1 MAVIEGN
8 IASDVDA
15 YKVKAHGAAA
25 VQINTGGLCHLEG
38 SMIKRALDTLDLDAT
53 DLIVVENVG
62 NLVCTVDFDLGES
75 VRAMILSVPEG
86 HDKPLKYPA
95 FDAEIDQ
102 LNPTARVFPIS
113 ATKGTGVAA
122 WTEFLAERI
131 EAARAARGE

>member
-1 MAVIEGN
+1 
-8 IASDVDA
+8 
-15 YKVKAHGAAA
+15 
-25 VQINTGGLCHLEG
+25 
-38 SMIKRALDTLDLDAT
+38 
-53 DLIVVENVG
+53 
-62 NLVCTVDFDLGES
+62 
-75 VRAMILSVPEG
+75 MILSVPEG
-86 HDKPLKYPA
+86 HDKPLKYPGIFQACEAIILNKVDTMPVFDFDKDA